1 MCLLWAL
8 GQLRKCDFS
17 YCIIYKAVVAC
28 ALLLVELGRVQKR
41 LFLCLADAQL
51 TRRSLQFGMYSFH
64 QPTTAVHCQYC
75 QRQNQHCAYAKL
87 GTCGLQIRSMCLR
100 CFVLRAQ
107 FLASFNTTSSTREFK
122 RKVLGLASESKSV
135 VLGSN

>member
-122 RKVLGLASESKSV
+122 RKVLRLASESKSV